1 MFNSQA
7 VTIYDWMIER
17 MLPRDKNL
25 LKLPIPNRF
34 IISKYWLASI
44 LWLWLTDMTLPSITW
59 VSFELALAA
68 VGWGLMWQWLAGDPS
83 SEAWTAGL
91 ARECSATESQL
102 AEHSLSQGCCHIYR
116 CAVSHAVTCN
126 HKTIVP
132 NTCTTTSSKQYFLF
146 SNSDINY
153 LLLFL
158 FSYI

>member
-68 VGWGLMWQWLAGDPS
+68 VGWGLM
-83 SEAWTAGL
+83 
-91 ARECSATESQL
+91 
-102 AEHSLSQGCCHIYR
+102 
-116 CAVSHAVTCN
+116 
-126 HKTIVP
+126 
-132 NTCTTTSSKQYFLF
+132 
-146 SNSDINY
+146 
-153 LLLFL
+153 
-158 FSYI
+158 